1 MGVISKPNTFSPNT
15 TMSSSQVNS
24 NFDTIYNEF
33 NGNIAAANLATGAVT
48 TAKIADSNVT
58 TAKIADSNVTTA
70 KIADGAVTFG
80 KLDSTVSWWQELGR
94 TTLGSAGD
102 TITVSSLPARKYLK
116 VIVSLIPSSSID
128 GVMRFNN
135 DTGSNYAYNR
145 ITSGTSASNTSA
157 TSISMNPDSIAQQ
170 KWAVADIVN
179 IASQEKSVLTKSMSI
194 GAAGAGTAPAAR
206 DTYGK
211 WVNTSS
217 QITQIDI
224 VNLAAGDFAIGS
236 EVVVLGHN

>member
-1 MGVISKPNTFSPNT
+1 MSNKTLKQLT
-15 TMSSSQVNS
+15 T
-24 NFDTIYNEF
+24 EF
-33 NGNIAAANLATGAVT
+33 TETAADDLYLMQRDSDSVTGKIK
-48 TAKIADSNVT
+48 AKNA
-58 TAKIADSNVTTA
+58 
-70 KIADGAVTFG
+70 FG
-80 KLDSTVSWWQELGR
+80 GIWWQELGR

-145 ITSGTSASNTSA
+145 ITNGTSVSNTSA

-224 VNLAAGDFAIGS
+224 VNMAAGDFAIGS